1 MRRVVRDV
9 AFWHWINVPGD
20 RAGSVTMVIPLG
32 NNNTEALGQTKGVLK
47 LRDRTLGGR
56 NMNTIRPVGGH

>member
-1 MRRVVRDV
+1 MAQGKKCQR
-9 AFWHWINVPGD
+9 D
-20 RAGSVTMVIPLG
+20 RAGSVAIGSPLG
-32 NNNTEALGQTKGVLK
+32 NGNAEALGQAKGVLK

>member
-1 MRRVVRDV
+1 MPR
-9 AFWHWINVPGD
+9 D
-20 RAGSVTMVIPLG
+20 RAGSVAMGSPLG
-32 NNNTEALGQTKGVLK
+32 NGNAEALGQAKGVLK

>member
-1 MRRVVRDV
+1 MPR
-9 AFWHWINVPGD
+9 D
-20 RAGSVTMVIPLG
+20 RAGSVAMGISLG
-32 NNNTEALGQTKGVLK
+32 NGNAEALGQAKGVLK

>member
-1 MRRVVRDV
+1 MSQDKQCHV
-9 AFWHWINVPGD
+9 N
-20 RAGSVTMVIPLG
+20 RAGSVAMGISLG
-32 NNNTEALGQTKGVLK
+32 NGNAEALGQAKGVLK

>member
-1 MRRVVRDV
+1 MAQGKKCHVT
-9 AFWHWINVPGD
+9 
-20 RAGSVTMVIPLG
+20 RAGSVAMGSPLG
-32 NNNTEALGQTKGVLK
+32 SGNAEALGQAKGVLK

>member
-1 MRRVVRDV
+1 MAQGKECHV
-9 AFWHWINVPGD
+9 D
-20 RAGSVTMVIPLG
+20 RAGSVAMGSPLG
-32 NNNTEALGQTKGVLK
+32 NGNAEALSQIKGVLK